1 MNDLQISYAIVLF
14 ARKLFPLAG
23 AAVACGFAS
32 APHTRSA
39 ARSIMYQDFRSLRSL
54 ELVDD
59 HAFCATTAWDK
70 VYRVLLIGLYMLY
83 KGQQRSTLCTL
94 CISRKPTPVFCS
106 LNSAIQR

>member
-59 HAFCATTAWDK
+59 HAFCATTSVGQGVSSLADRSVHAVQRTAEK
-70 VYRVLLIGLYMLY
+70 HPLYPVHIAKTNSGVLL
-83 KGQQRSTLCTL
+83 T
-94 CISRKPTPVFCS
+94 
-106 LNSAIQR
+106 